1 MGDTWPF
8 APPTYT
14 TWDAIRSTVNYFT
27 HNDGWAVT
35 LAAIASAESSLDMTV
50 VNDTP
55 ATGDYSVG
63 AFQIN
68 YYNGLYAGRSYQ
80 FGTPRQL
87 ATGGIGPQVR
97 AALLILN
104 EQGFSAWS
112 TYTSGAYRQ
121 YLHGYSPGTVIG
133 GPTGPSPG
141 PAPVAPAKDWSPWV
155 ARTAGNFKAGAG
167 SVTAWTPLV
176 RRI

>member
-1 MGDTWPF
+1 VGDTWPF

-14 TWDAIRSTVNYFT
+14 TWDAVRAEVNYFT
-27 HNDGWAVT
+27 HNDSLAVT
-35 LAAIASAESSLDMTV
+35 LAAIGSAESSLDMTV

-63 AFQIN
+63 VFQIN
-68 YYNGLYAGRSYQ
+68 YYDGLYAGRTYQ

-97 AALLILN
+97 AALLIYQG
-104 EQGFSAWS
+104 QGFRAWT
-112 TYTSGAYRQ
+112 TYTSGAYTR
-121 YLHGYSPGTVIG
+121 YLHGFAPGTVVG
-133 GPTGPSPG
+133 LGLPPGTG
-141 PAPVAPAKDWSPWV
+141 PAPPAPAKDWSPWV
-155 ARTAGNFKAGAG
+155 ARTAGNFKAGAR
-167 SVTAWTPLV
+167 SVTAWTPLL